1 MSGEWQWK
9 TSENVLLLCSV
20 GVRLSVTWNTE
31 PSPGLWYELNIFRLE
46 RTKGRRL
53 WKSYW
58 SCHLRAGAESLVHS
72 FSFFPG
78 ILSTMAY
85 TWWWIYWITSVIV
98 SVHKKTSAEVASDV
112 GVTPKLCLCS
122 AIKQSFLLA
131 SPFFL
136 SLHVSHRPEARFP
149 KVWAVYPTLGKVVLR
164 HYMGWLISMFVFE
177 PTDYIEKKVSGIDKF
192 LTSLSYLLIFPS

>member
-1 MSGEWQWK
+1 M
-9 TSENVLLLCSV
+9 LC
-20 GVRLSVTWNTE
+20 GRQLSVTWNTE

-46 RTKGRRL
+46 TTERRRL

-78 ILSTMAY
+78 ILSTLAY

-98 SVHKKTSAEVASDV
+98 SVHKKISAEVASDV
-112 GVTPKLCLCS
+112 GVTPTLCLCS
-122 AIKQSFLLA
+122 AIKQSVLLA

-136 SLHVSHRPEARFP
+136 PLHISHRPKGRFP
-149 KVWAVYPTLGKVVLR
+149 KVWAVYPTLGKVILR
-164 HYMGWLISMFVFE
+164 HYMGRLISMFCLSTHWLHRE
-177 PTDYIEKKVSGIDKF
+177 ESLWYWWVSDISLILANLPF
-192 LTSLSYLLIFPS
+192 LIRTRQA